1 MGVPVDDAILLAD
14 ATVLDGPA
22 WESLSQDG
30 RDAAYAL
37 YQAGHYGL
45 LADDPDED
53 GGDGGDG
60 DA

>member
-1 MGVPVDDAILLAD
+1 MPVDDAILLAD

-53 GGDGGDG
+53 GEDG